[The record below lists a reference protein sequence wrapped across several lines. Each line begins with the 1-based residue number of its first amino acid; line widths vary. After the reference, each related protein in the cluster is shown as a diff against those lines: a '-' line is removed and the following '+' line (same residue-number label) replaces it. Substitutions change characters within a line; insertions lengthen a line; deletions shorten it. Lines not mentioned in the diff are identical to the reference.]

1 MSVSCGIYHERQSR
15 QLCALHALN
24 NLFQGR
30 DPYTKSELDEYC
42 YSLTPRSWLN
52 PHRSWFGWGNYD
64 VNVIMYALQQ
74 HHCETVWF
82 DKRRDPKCLNLD
94 QIMGFI
100 LNVRS
105 PLTQL
110 LPPPFRM
117 RHWLALRCINGR
129 YYNLDSKLRQPTCL
143 GNEANFLNYLREQ
156 LRPHTDQELF
166 IVMTNDPTKRDEGDD
181 ATTSADSEQMRV
193 NAKDND
199 QRWLKPQFRNA
210 KGNNTN

>member
-42 YSLTPRSWLN
+42 YILTPRSWLN

-64 VNVIMYALQQ
+64 VNVLMYALQQ

-82 DKRRDPKCLNLD
+82 DRRRDPKCLDLG
-94 QIMGFI
+94 QILGFI
-100 LNVRS
+100 MNVPLRL

-110 LPPPFRM
+110 LPPALRM
-117 RHWLALRCINGR
+117 RHWLALRCINGS
-129 YYNLDSKLRQPTCL
+129 YYNLDSKLRQPMCL
-143 GNEANFLNYLREQ
+143 GNEAEFVDYLREQ
-156 LRPHTDQELF
+156 LLPHTDQELF
-166 IVMTNDPTKRDEGDD
+166 IVMTNDRATSAEGDD
-181 ATTSADSEQMRV
+181 AATSEDSDQTGA
-193 NAKDND
+193 N

-210 KGNNTN
+210 K